1 MKGEEMA
8 AGNRVQVNVFGCD
21 YTLEASLGACTVY
34 ANQFAGNIREPY
46 IGNLTEDI
54 LRLFVAVEGG
64 EENYRGIDYDVLFGC
79 MWAMGVACDSITEPW
94 REFHE
99 RIAHEPLTLDDVS
112 GVYGVVV
119 HELGDGVF
127 FRLPKGFRDD
137 SQSDEE

>member
-1 MKGEEMA
+1 MA
-8 AGNRVQVNVFGCD
+8 AGNRMQVHVFGRD

-34 ANQFAGNIREPY
+34 ANQFAGRLREPFV
-46 IGNLTEDI
+46 GNLTEDI
-54 LRLFVAVEGG
+54 LKLFVSVETG

-99 RIAHEPLTLDDVS
+99 QIAHEPLTLDDVS
-112 GVYGVVV
+112 GVYMVVV

-127 FRLPKGFRDD
+127 FRLPERLADVEEP
-137 SQSDEE
+137 DEEQA